1 MATLKFALVYPNK
14 KNENDKNT
22 KRKATENA

>member
-1 MATLKFALVYPNK
+1 MATLKFALVYSNK